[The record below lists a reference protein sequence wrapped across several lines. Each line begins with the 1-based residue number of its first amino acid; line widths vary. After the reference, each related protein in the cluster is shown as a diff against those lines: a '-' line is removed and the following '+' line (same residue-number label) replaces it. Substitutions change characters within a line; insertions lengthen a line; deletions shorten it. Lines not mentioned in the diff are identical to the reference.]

1 MGEDFIVSGPY
12 KQQNGT
18 EQKLLIFIKILAFP
32 FSRRG
37 WLHRYACLVHDKP
50 FCVSAL
56 MFL

>member
-1 MGEDFIVSGPY
+1 MGEDFIVSCLY

-18 EQKLLIFIKILAFP
+18 ELKLLIFIKILAFP
-32 FSRRG
+32 LSRRG
-37 WLHRYACLVHDKP
+37 WLHRYACLVHDES